1 MPIRGKRG
9 APALRYFRQLPP
21 RADLNA
27 AICSKCVKK
36 RALSEEGGQNSCAI
50 RGRGSGVRFAITF
63 FLRRDYPLPRPNFP
77 DDPRIWS
84 DLK

>member
-36 RALSEEGGQNSCAI
+36 RALSEEGGQNSRAI

-63 FLRRDYPLPRPNFP
+63 FCVAITPARALISRMSRVYGL
-77 DDPRIWS
+77 I
-84 DLK
+84 